1 MQLHGDVPLPMS
13 TLEEAELQLS
23 ELEMLASMFPHAG
36 EMTILDPGPPA
47 ELARWVQHRD
57 EPPPRGYVGFSVRH
71 PTIAWTLCAISLII
85 TPLNP
90 PRYTSEPTPRWDAPS
105 RGGSTASCRR
115 SCGSTPRARCA
126 CWRRWTGSPITPPR
140 STPPPQR
147 QLRCRADRVPG
158 PGLPSHACGS
168 TATTSTTR
176 TSDGTWCPGRGTW
189 TSRVSS
195 CRESR
200 GSCARRAQRRPATST
215 GLGSVACSGRRSA
228 YGTARTSPRLPPR
241 ARESRRRSLAS
252 SRRSER
258 RRSTCTART
267 WTWDSCAA
275 SWRDTAAGK
284 PSR

>member
-1 MQLHGDVPLPMS
+1 MS
-13 TLEEAELQLS
+13 TLDEAELQLS
-23 ELEMLASMFPHAG
+23 ELEMLGSMFPHAG
-36 EMTILDPGPPA
+36 EMTIPDPGPPA
-47 ELARWVQHRD
+47 ELARWVQHPD
-57 EPPPRGYVGFSVRH
+57 EPPPRGYVGFTVRH

-90 PRYTSEPTPRWDAPS
+90 PKYTPEPTRWDAPS
-105 RGGSTASCRR
+105 RGGSTASCER
-115 SCGSTPRARCA
+115 SCGSTARARYA
-126 CWRRWTGSPITPPR
+126 CSRCWTGSPITPPS
-140 STPPPQR
+140 STPRPRPR
-147 QLRCRADRVPG
+147 LRCPAGRVPG
-158 PGLPSHACGS
+158 PALPSHACGS

-195 CRESR
+195 CQESR
-200 GSCARRAQRRPATST
+200 GSCARRAPRQPATST

-241 ARESRRRSLAS
+241 SRAAPRESRRRSLAS

-275 SWRDTAAGK
+275 SWRHTAAGK